1 MSTIQSTLSL
11 SFYSTLTKAVGQAY
25 ASMPLRDSLLQ
36 TFSNGSG
43 ANQATKQYN
52 ASGTITASGTAA
64 FDFVAGGLTDAFG
77 DAVSITGLKA
87 LLITNTHA
95 SQPFTVTSSIA
106 GMLGAGSLSVV
117 AGGCALLIAPTAAGY
132 VVAGGSD
139 TITLTN
145 GSGSSTTY
153 TLSAI
158 GI

>member
-1 MSTIQSTLSL
+1 MSTIQSSLSL
-11 SFYSTLTKAVGQAY
+11 SFYSTLTKAVGQSY

-36 TFSNGSG
+36 SFSHGTG
-43 ANQATKQYN
+43 ANQATDQYN

-64 FDFVAGGLTDAFG
+64 FDFVGGGLTDAFG
-77 DAVSITGLKA
+77 DAVSLTGMKA
-87 LLITNTHA
+87 LLIVNTHA

-106 GMLGAGSLSVV
+106 GLIGAGSLVV
-117 AGGCALLIAPTAAGY
+117 PAGGCFLAIAPTAAGY

-145 GSGSSTTY
+145 GVGSSTTY